1 MERPDLPPLPTPP
14 RIGVFDSGLGG
25 VSVLRA
31 LRAALPGADL
41 IYAADSG
48 HAPYGERDA
57 EHVLARSDALTR
69 HLLAEGA
76 ELLVIAC
83 NTATAVAAAALRA
96 RHPGLAIVGVEP
108 GLKPAL
114 AASPSGQIG
123 VMATQATLASPKFR
137 RLLDELQAGAPA
149 GTRIHLQ
156 ACPGLAAAIEAGEP
170 DSPAV
175 RAAVALHTAPL
186 RAQGVDTV
194 VLGCTHYPFAAGPIA
209 QALGPG
215 VQLIDTAEAVAR
227 QASRLITA
235 RPAAAAGR
243 PGQLALWSSGAPD
256 TLARFV
262 AQGLGLPAL
271 PVRRLPV

>member
-1 MERPDLPPLPTPP
+1 MECPDLSLPPKPP

-31 LRAALPGADL
+31 LRAARPDADL

-57 EHVLARSDALTR
+57 GHVLARSEVLTE

-96 RHPGLAIVGVEP
+96 RHPDLGIVGVEP

-114 AASPSGQIG
+114 AASPGGRIG
-123 VMATQATLASPKFR
+123 VMATQATLGSPKFR
-137 RLLDELQAGAPA
+137 RLLDELLAGAPA

-175 RAAVALHTAPL
+175 RAAVAPHAAAL
-186 RAQGVDTV
+186 RAHGVDTV

-209 QALGPG
+209 EALGPG
-215 VQLIDTAEAVAR
+215 VRLIDTAEAVAR
-227 QASRLITA
+227 QASRRIGA
-235 RPAAAAGR
+235 RPPADVGASG
-243 PGQLALWSSGAPD
+243 GLALWTSGVPD

-262 AQGLGLPAL
+262 ARGLGLPAL
-271 PVRRLPV
+271 PVRRLPR